1 MDVRTVIQKIL
12 DDTLLPY
19 GVLSNHLRR
28 VDADYIENSDV
39 AVNKDEYVVF
49 RVVSNRP
56 HTFGDG
62 ACTLSRVYI
71 DVNYYYSYEK
81 TDPRY
86 TDAQARLQAVKN
98 AVLSNKRF
106 RLANDASDIADIDNP
121 YRGLNVE
128 FAYFEVADNG

>member
-62 ACTLSRVYI
+62 ACFPRVYRRQLLLLVRK
-71 DVNYYYSYEK
+71 DRPALYGRTS
-81 TDPRY
+81 TL
-86 TDAQARLQAVKN
+86 ASGQ
-98 AVLSNKRF
+98 KR
-106 RLANDASDIADIDNP
+106 
-121 YRGLNVE
+121 G
-128 FAYFEVADNG
+128 FE

>member
-28 VDADYIENSDV
+28 VDADYIENFDV
-39 AVNKDEYVVF
+39 AVNKDEY
-49 RVVSNRP
+49 
-56 HTFGDG
+56 G

-128 FAYFEVADNG
+128 FVYFEVADNG

>member
-56 HTFGDG
+56 HTTKRPTRAIRTRKH
-62 ACTLSRVYI
+62 ACKRS
-71 DVNYYYSYEK
+71 K
-81 TDPRY
+81 T
-86 TDAQARLQAVKN
+86 Q
-98 AVLSNKRF
+98 F
-106 RLANDASDIADIDNP
+106 
-121 YRGLNVE
+121 
-128 FAYFEVADNG
+128 

>member
-98 AVLSNKRF
+98 AVLSTNAF
-106 RLANDASDIADIDNP
+106 DLQMTQAILPI
-121 YRGLNVE
+121 
-128 FAYFEVADNG
+128 

>member
-71 DVNYYYSYEK
+71 DDNYYYSYEK

-128 FAYFEVADNG
+128 FVYFEVADNG

>member
-56 HTFGDG
+56 HTFGVLVRFP
-62 ACTLSRVYI
+62 ACISTSFTTTRTKRPTRAI
-71 DVNYYYSYEK
+71 RTHNHASKRSK
-81 TDPRY
+81 T
-86 TDAQARLQAVKN
+86 
-98 AVLSNKRF
+98 RF
-106 RLANDASDIADIDNP
+106 
-121 YRGLNVE
+121 
-128 FAYFEVADNG
+128 

>member
-71 DVNYYYSYEK
+71 DV
-81 TDPRY
+81 
-86 TDAQARLQAVKN
+86 KN

-128 FAYFEVADNG
+128 FVYFEVADNG